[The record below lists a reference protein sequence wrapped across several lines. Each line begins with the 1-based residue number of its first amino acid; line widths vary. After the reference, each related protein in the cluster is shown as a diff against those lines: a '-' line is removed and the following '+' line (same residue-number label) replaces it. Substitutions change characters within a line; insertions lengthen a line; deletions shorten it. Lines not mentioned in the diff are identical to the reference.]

1 MRRAA
6 LRQSELR
13 AVELLCE
20 QGFTSMFDLMHPAVH
35 RFRLPGEVRFDSY
48 GSYCQATGVDRATLF
63 AHAGA
68 DGMTIRHGGLYL
80 VLYDEQVENE
90 RRRAFTLAHEVG
102 HILLSHGGGEQAAI
116 EEREANAFAA
126 ALLAPEV
133 AVRYLAH
140 RDGCAI
146 TEEWLCGA
154 FFLSKEAARY
164 RAEMLASKK
173 QRPPAT
179 CEITL
184 LLQLFGKLS

>member
-35 RFRLPGEVRFDSY
+35 RFRLPVEVRFDSY

-68 DGMTIRHGGLYL
+68 DGMTIRHGGLFL

-90 RRRAFTLAHEVG
+90 RRRAFTLAHEIG
-102 HILLSHGGGEQAAI
+102 HILLAHDGGEQAAV

-140 RDGCAI
+140 REHCTI
-146 TEEWLCGA
+146 TATWLQSA
-154 FFLSKEAARY
+154 FFLSSEAARY
-164 RAEMLASKK
+164 RAAMLAGKR
-173 QRPPAT
+173 QRPPSAY
-179 CEITL
+179 EITL

>member
-1 MRRAA
+1 
-6 LRQSELR
+6 
-13 AVELLCE
+13 
-20 QGFTSMFDLMHPAVH
+20 
-35 RFRLPGEVRFDSY
+35 VRFDSY